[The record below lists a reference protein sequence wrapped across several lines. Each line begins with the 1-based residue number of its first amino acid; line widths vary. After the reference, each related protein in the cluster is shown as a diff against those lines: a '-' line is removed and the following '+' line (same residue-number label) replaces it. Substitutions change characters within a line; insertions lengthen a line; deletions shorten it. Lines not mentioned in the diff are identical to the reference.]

1 MTTGKGEKNMK
12 GITLRWLVAAALLAA
27 LTVPALR
34 AQARE
39 PEKISETIDA
49 RTAFHMLKSLA
60 GDWTGTAGKENAP
73 ATVTYRIS
81 SNGHVV
87 TEVLF
92 PGTEHEMMTLYYVQ
106 GSDLLATHYC
116 AIGNR
121 PQFKLDSGKSS
132 LKELVF
138 AFDGGN
144 GFDPGKD
151 NHVHD
156 AKLDFNGKDKFD
168 ATWSFY
174 SGGEKRGSNDIH
186 LTRVAAK

>member
-1 MTTGKGEKNMK
+1 MK
-12 GITLRWLVAAALLAA
+12 RVTFCGLAAVAVAA
-27 LTVPALR
+27 LTVPMIL

-39 PEKISETIDA
+39 PEKISESMNA

-60 GDWTGTAGKENAP
+60 GTWTGTAGAENTP
-73 ATVTYRIS
+73 TTVTYKITA
-81 SNGHVV
+81 NGHVV

-92 PGTEHEMMTLYYVQ
+92 AGTDHEMMTLYYVQ
-106 GSDLLATHYC
+106 GSDVLATHYC
-116 AIGNR
+116 SLGNR
-121 PQFKLDSGKSS
+121 PQFKLDAGKSS

-144 GFDPGKD
+144 GFDSGKD
-151 NHVHD
+151 NHIHD

-168 ATWSFY
+168 ASWSFY
-174 SGGEKRGSNDIH
+174 SGGEKRGSNDFH

>member
-1 MTTGKGEKNMK
+1 MK
-12 GITLRWLVAAALLAA
+12 KITLCWFAAAALLAA

-39 PEKISETIDA
+39 PEHISEMINA

-60 GDWTGTAGKENAP
+60 GSWTGTAGTDNAP
-73 ATVTYRIS
+73 ATVTYRITA
-81 SNGHVV
+81 NGHVV

-92 PGTEHEMMTLYYVQ
+92 AGTDHEMMTLYYIQ

-116 AIGNR
+116 SMGNR

-138 AFDGGN
+138 NFDGGN

-151 NHVHD
+151 GHVHD
-156 AKLDFNGKDKFD
+156 AKLDFNGRDKFD
-168 ATWSFY
+168 ASWSFY
-174 SGGEKRGSNDIH
+174 SGGEKRGSNDFH

>member
-1 MTTGKGEKNMK
+1 MK
-12 GITLRWLVAAALLAA
+12 RITLCWFAAAALASLAI
-27 LTVPALR
+27 PAVY

-39 PEKISETIDA
+39 PETISERIDA

-60 GDWTGTAGKENAP
+60 GTWTGTTGADNAP
-73 ATVTYRIS
+73 ATVTYKIS
-81 SNGHVV
+81 VNGHVV

-106 GSDLLATHYC
+106 GSDVLATHYC
-116 AIGNR
+116 FLGNR
-121 PQFKLDSGKSS
+121 PQFKLDTGKSS

-138 AFDGGN
+138 NFDGGN
-144 GFDPGKD
+144 GFDSGKD

-156 AKLDFNGKDKFD
+156 AKLGFTSRDKFD
-168 ATWSFY
+168 ASWSFY
-174 SGGEKRGSNDIH
+174 SGGEKRGSNDFH

>member
-1 MTTGKGEKNMK
+1 MK
-12 GITLRWLVAAALLAA
+12 RTTLRWLAAAALLAA
-27 LTVPALR
+27 LALPALL

-39 PEKISETIDA
+39 PERISERIDA

-60 GDWTGTAGKENAP
+60 GDWTGTAGTENMP
-73 ATVTYRIS
+73 AKVTYRVS
-81 SNGHVV
+81 ANGHVV

-106 GSDLLATHYC
+106 GSDVLATHYC
-116 AIGNR
+116 AMGNR

-144 GFDPGKD
+144 GFDPAKD
-151 NHVHD
+151 GHIHD
-156 AKLDFNGKDKFD
+156 AKLDFTGKDKFD
-168 ATWSFY
+168 ASWSFY
-174 SGGEKRGSNDIH
+174 STGEKRGSNDFH

>member
-1 MTTGKGEKNMK
+1 MK
-12 GITLRWLVAAALLAA
+12 KITLRWTAAAALLAA
-27 LTVPALR
+27 LTVSGLL

-39 PEKISETIDA
+39 PEKISERIDA

-60 GDWTGTAGKENAP
+60 GEWTGTAGTENAP
-73 ATVTYRIS
+73 AKATYRIS
-81 SNGHVV
+81 SHGTVV

-92 PGTEHEMMTLYYVQ
+92 PDTDHEMMTLYYVQ

-116 AIGNR
+116 ALGNR
-121 PQFKLDSGKSS
+121 PQFKLDSGRSS

-151 NHVHD
+151 NHIHD

-168 ATWSFY
+168 ASWSFY
-174 SGGEKRGSNDIH
+174 SGGEKRGSNDFH
-186 LTRVAAK
+186 LTRVAAKAAGK

>member
-1 MTTGKGEKNMK
+1 MK
-12 GITLRWLVAAALLAA
+12 RITLCWLAAAALAA
-27 LTVPALR
+27 LTVPMIL
-34 AQARE
+34 AQTRE
-39 PEKISETIDA
+39 PEKISESMNA

-60 GDWTGTAGKENAP
+60 GTWTGTAGTDNAP
-73 ATVTYRIS
+73 ATVTYKIS

-92 PGTEHEMMTLYYVQ
+92 PGTDHEMMTLYYVQ
-106 GSDLLATHYC
+106 GSDILATHYC
-116 AIGNR
+116 ALGNR
-121 PQFKLDSGKSS
+121 PQFKLDAGKSS

-151 NHVHD
+151 NHIHD

-168 ATWSFY
+168 ASWSFY
-174 SGGEKRGSNDIH
+174 SGGEKRGSNDFH